1 MNICVI
7 NNIDDLMNEIDE
19 IIKNEEGF
27 NAIKVAFL
35 KKV

>member
-19 IIKNEEGF
+19 IIKTEEGF